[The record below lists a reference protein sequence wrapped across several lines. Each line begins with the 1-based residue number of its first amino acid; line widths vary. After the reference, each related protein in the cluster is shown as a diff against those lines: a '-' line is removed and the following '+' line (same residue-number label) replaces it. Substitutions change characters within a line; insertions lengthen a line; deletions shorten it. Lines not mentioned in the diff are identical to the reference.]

1 MSDSQED
8 LKMVK
13 PRGLS
18 GNVAIA
24 VFVIAFFCVVFAFF
38 SASWIV
44 SDSRITGAKF
54 DRLGLWTHCFRSLP
68 DPNDEYIRRFFAGC
82 RWIFDPFTKGYDQ
95 IRGYLV
101 PGFLVVTEF
110 FYTLTF
116 IGTIFGAV
124 LILLFFL
131 FFTPEHKRFVEL
143 TLIIGA
149 TLVGAG
155 VSAALAV
162 IVFALFG
169 NRDNWMPGHANNFFG
184 WSFGVAIGSIFALL
198 ISGGLFLVETNVQ
211 EKKRRQMKESQA
223 RFEMEQET
231 KA

>member
-1 MSDSQED
+1 MT
-8 LKMVK
+8 K
-13 PRGLS
+13 PRSLA
-18 GNVAIA
+18 GNVGIA

-38 SASWIV
+38 SASWLV

-68 DPNDEYIRRFFAGC
+68 DPNDEYIRRFFVGC

-101 PGFLVVTEF
+101 PGFLMFTEF

-116 IGTIFGAV
+116 LGTIFSTV
-124 LILLFFL
+124 LVLLFFL
-131 FFTPEHKRFVEL
+131 CFTPEHKKFILL
-143 TLIIGA
+143 TKVIGF
-149 TLVGAG
+149 TLTGAG
-155 VSAALAV
+155 VCAALAV

-169 NRDNWMPGHANNFFG
+169 NRDNWMPGHSNNFFG
-184 WSFGVAIGSIFALL
+184 WSFAVAIASIFALL
-198 ISGGLFLVETNVQ
+198 ISGGLFLLETNIQ
-211 EKKRRQMKESQA
+211 EKKRRDLKESTT
-223 RFEMEQET
+223 RFQLQEET